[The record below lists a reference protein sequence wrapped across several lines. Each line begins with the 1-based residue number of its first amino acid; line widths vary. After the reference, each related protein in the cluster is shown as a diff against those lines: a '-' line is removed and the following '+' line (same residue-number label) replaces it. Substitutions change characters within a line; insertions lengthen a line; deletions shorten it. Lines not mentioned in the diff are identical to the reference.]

1 MCGRYRLSRRK
12 EILEEYFDTDSPE
25 EQWNPRYNIAPT
37 QRIPV
42 IRQNPR
48 ESVREL
54 SLIRWG
60 LIPSWAKDP
69 SIATKGLSLGPV
81 GGVST
86 SSSCPALSRMTAIHA
101 PTCAA
106 REQKEMDYSRPRQ
119 AARVG
124 DEGAVAHLLCRTIP
138 KAEPLCVSALG
149 FSTGFSYSLTTFR
162 FCAKSS

>member
-25 EQWNPRYNIAPT
+25 EQWTPRYNIAPT
-37 QRIPV
+37 QLIPV

-86 SSSCPALSRMTAIHA
+86 SSSCPALSRMTAIHG
-101 PTCAA
+101 PTSAA
-106 REQKEMDYSRPRQ
+106 REQRKWITPGPGRLHAWAMRVRLLTFSVEPSQKPSHFACQPWVFQQ
-119 AARVG
+119 ALAI
-124 DEGAVAHLLCRTIP
+124 A
-138 KAEPLCVSALG
+138 
-149 FSTGFSYSLTTFR
+149 
-162 FCAKSS
+162 